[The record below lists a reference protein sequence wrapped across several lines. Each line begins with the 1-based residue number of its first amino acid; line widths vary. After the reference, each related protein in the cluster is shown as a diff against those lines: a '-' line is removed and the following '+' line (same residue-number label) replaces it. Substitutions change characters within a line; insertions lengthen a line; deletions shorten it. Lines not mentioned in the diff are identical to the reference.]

1 VPICVIF
8 NPAARGYKANRF
20 RKFIEL
26 IGREAVL
33 RSTSAPNSAVALA
46 AAAVREGF
54 DTIVA
59 AGGDGT
65 LNEVINGICSVPG
78 GRAKTRLGILPVG
91 TMNVFARELGL
102 PLAVHAAWQTIQR
115 GSEIWVDLAAAEF
128 GTGGISQKRYFIQ
141 MAGAG
146 LDARAIELVD
156 FGTKKVVGPIAYVL
170 AGLKALHSPQPKI
183 RVKTAE
189 VEIEGEL
196 VLLGNGRL
204 YGGPFRVFPE
214 ATPFDGLLDV
224 CVFPKANYGMLALC
238 GPVLLATRKLPANAV
253 RRFKANTVRLE
264 SAAHVPVEVDGEFAG
279 QLPVTFTVETQTL
292 RVIAP

>member
-1 VPICVIF
+1 MPICVIF
-8 NPAARGYKANRF
+8 NPAAKGCKADRF

-26 IGREAVL
+26 LGQGAVL

-54 DTIVA
+54 DTVVA

-65 LNEVINGICSVPG
+65 INEVVNGICSVPDG
-78 GRAKTRLGILPVG
+78 PAKTRLGILPVG

-102 PLAVHAAWQTIQR
+102 PSKIHAAWKIIEH
-115 GSEIWVDLAAAEF
+115 GKEIWVDVAAAEF
-128 GTGGISQKRYFIQ
+128 SAGGIIQKRYFVQ

-156 FGTKKVVGPIAYVL
+156 FGTKKVVGPVAYVL
-170 AGLKALHSPQPKI
+170 AALRALRDQQPKI

-189 VEIEGEL
+189 VETDGEL
-196 VLLGNGRL
+196 VLFGNGRL

-214 ATPFDGLLDV
+214 ATPFDGMLDV
-224 CVFPKANYGMLALC
+224 CVFPKASYGMLLLC
-238 GPVLLATRKLPANAV
+238 GPVLLVTRKLPTNAV
-253 RRFKANTVRLE
+253 RRFKAETVRLE
-264 SAAHVPVEVDGEFAG
+264 STQHVPVEVDGEFAG
-279 QLPVTFTVETQTL
+279 QLPVTFTVQAQKL
-292 RVIAP
+292 RVLVP